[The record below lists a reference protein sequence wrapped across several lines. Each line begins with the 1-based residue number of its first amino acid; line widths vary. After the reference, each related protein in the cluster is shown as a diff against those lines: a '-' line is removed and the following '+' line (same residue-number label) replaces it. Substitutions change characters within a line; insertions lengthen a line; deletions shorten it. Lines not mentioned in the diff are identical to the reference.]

1 MEKKMTQKTI
11 FKLHLC
17 DDQDY
22 VREDC
27 DFVRKEANY
36 FELSQMDETE
46 LSETELLLSRFQSHV
61 ENLLEKKRLK
71 TAKLNGDIW

>member
-1 MEKKMTQKTI
+1 MTQKTI